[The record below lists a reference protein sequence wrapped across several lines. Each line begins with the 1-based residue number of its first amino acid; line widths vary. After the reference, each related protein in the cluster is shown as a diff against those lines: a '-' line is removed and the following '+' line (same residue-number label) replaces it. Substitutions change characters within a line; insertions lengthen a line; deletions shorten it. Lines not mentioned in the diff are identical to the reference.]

1 MSEELATVS
10 EPAADATAAV
20 APAAAIAT
28 ILFVDDEPSILSALR
43 RLFRPQGYKVLMAEG
58 GAAGLALLE
67 LESVDLVVS
76 DMRMPEMDGVQFLEQ
91 VRQRWPAVVRVMLTG
106 YADISSTIG
115 AINRGE
121 IHRYIAK
128 PWDDQ
133 DILLSVSDGLTRSRL
148 ERENRQLVQLTQEQ
162 NLQLQS
168 VNGQLNEANTQLQE
182 VNGQLQT
189 ANQQLHGVNEE
200 LELRVKART
209 QELEASNGQL
219 ADANVQ
225 LGAANAQMEKAN
237 QQLNAAN
244 LQLEEN
250 FALSISVF
258 AGLLELRDGSVAG
271 HGHRVA
277 TLARRMA
284 EQMDLSAV
292 EVTDIYNA
300 GLLHEVGKIGLPDHL
315 LQKTVSLM
323 TGDEFEQYKLHPQ
336 HAQAALMPLGRLRQ
350 TAVIIR
356 AQHERVD
363 GKGFPDGLQGLE
375 LPLGAQIIQV
385 AATFESLISGR
396 LAEKVYSTEDAATA
410 IREGL
415 GTRQEAAVQEAFDTV
430 LQEMAAEA
438 GADMEVPS
446 DQLKA
451 GMVLSRP
458 VLSPHGNVLL
468 PAAFRFTPPV
478 IKQVLDFEQR
488 LGQPFSFFVK
498 KPQDAKS
505 ASASKK
511 PAQTA
516 PVASAAA

>member
-10 EPAADATAAV
+10 GTPSGAAAV
-20 APAAAIAT
+20 APAAVAT

-43 RLFRPQGYKVLMAEG
+43 RLFRPQGYRVLMAEG

-67 LESVDLVVS
+67 LESVDLVIS

-91 VRQRWPAVVRVMLTG
+91 VRQRWPGVVRVMLTG

-121 IHRYIAK
+121 IHRYMAK

-148 ERENRQLVQLTQEQ
+148 ERENRRLQELTQQQ
-162 NLQLQS
+162 NL
-168 VNGQLNEANTQLQE
+168 QLQE
-182 VNGQLQT
+182 VNGQLQS
-189 ANQQLHGVNEE
+189 ANQQLHGVNDA

-209 QELEASNGQL
+209 QQLEASNGQL
-219 ADANVQ
+219 ADANAQ
-225 LGAANAQMEKAN
+225 LGAANAQMEKAH
-237 QQLNAAN
+237 QLLNAAN

-284 EQMDLSAV
+284 EQLDLGAV

-323 TGDEFEQYKLHPQ
+323 TGHEFEQYKLHPQ

-385 AATFESLISGR
+385 AATYESLISGR
-396 LAEKVYSTEDAATA
+396 LAEKVYSTEAAAAA

-415 GTRQEAAVQEAFDTV
+415 GTRQETAVQEAFDTV
-430 LQEMAAEA
+430 LQAMAAEA
-438 GADMEVPS
+438 GADIEVLS
-446 DQLKA
+446 AELKA

-458 VLSPHGNVLL
+458 MLSPHGNVLL

-488 LGQPFSFFVK
+488 LGQSFSFFVK
-498 KPQDAKS
+498 QPQDAKS
-505 ASASKK
+505 ASASKM
-511 PAQTA
+511 PAQPA
-516 PVASAAA
+516 PLARAAA